1 MEVAGFC
8 HDLKAEVDFVA
19 FDSDD
24 FCASQD
30 GGDVQGEAVAV
41 GVELFCGFDA
51 IAVCAAVR
59 VDGDAVA
66 RGDVFQAF
74 DVNGAGVP
82 VEGDYSTGLSC
93 VVICEGFFCVLKGGC
108 AHG

>member
-1 MEVAGFC
+1 M
-8 HDLKAEVDFVA
+8 
-19 FDSDD
+19 
-24 FCASQD
+24 
-30 GGDVQGEAVAV
+30 
-41 GVELFCGFDA
+41 GVELFSGFNA

-66 RGDVFQAF
+66 RGDVLQAL

-82 VEGDYSTGLSC
+82 VESDDAAGLSC
-93 VVICEGFFCVLKGGC
+93 VGICEGCFGILKGGC